1 MPQPASIQSSIVTS
15 CNGDFRVF
23 LGRELERRRKH
34 NPRYSLRAFAK
45 TLGLDSTHLSRMLR
59 DKRPASPEFV
69 ERAGRCLGLSPKEI
83 EAFRSIE
90 AARKCMNGTAKR
102 PSKTPYMALS
112 KEVFETIE
120 DWIAA
125 AMKIPSSEVEVY
137 IERLKRVGLLRVL
150 EDGSWIDCSS
160 GSATTGLSDF
170 ETSQALRRAQKRFLS
185 LAAESLETVPI
196 GRRDH
201 SSIVM
206 ATHSSKVAGAKKI
219 INQFRRDLCAFLED
233 CEEKNAVYSFST
245 ALYPLVPKIEG
256 DPDAEEK

>member
-1 MPQPASIQSSIVTS
+1 
-15 CNGDFRVF
+15 
-23 LGRELERRRKH
+23 
-34 NPRYSLRAFAK
+34 
-45 TLGLDSTHLSRMLR
+45 MLR

-120 DWIAA
+120 DWRHYVILSLMKVSDFRNDVDWIAA